1 MAKPRVKLS
10 LRFATQA
17 HADTALARVTMFLD
31 GKDVFDIPQTLR
43 RFFDPEFGA
52 WVVYGD
58 VRLNRLVDR
67 DAIRDAL
74 KDAMETAAGSD
85 RVLSGSYVS
94 AHLSYHDEGYGG
106 AEDRKTLVVRTKS

>member
-1 MAKPRVKLS
+1 MKPRVKLS

-17 HADTALARVTMFLD
+17 HADAALTKVTTFLD
-31 GKDVFDIPQTLR
+31 GKDIFDVPQALR
-43 RFFDPEFGA
+43 RFFDAEFGA

-58 VRLNRLVDR
+58 VRLNRLADR

-94 AHLSYHDEGYGG
+94 AHLSHHDEGEGG
-106 AEDRKTLVVRTKS
+106 ARDRVSLVVRTKP

>member
-17 HADTALARVTMFLD
+17 HADAALTKVATFLD
-31 GKDVFDIPQTLR
+31 GKDIFDVPQTLR
-43 RFFDPEFGA
+43 RFWDAEFDA

-74 KDAMETAAGSD
+74 KDAMETAAGAD
-85 RVLSGSYVS
+85 RVLSGSYIS
-94 AHLSYHDEGYGG
+94 AHLSHHDEGFGG
-106 AEDRKTLVVRTKS
+106 AVDRETLVVRTKP

>member
-1 MAKPRVKLS
+1 MKPRVKLS

-17 HADTALARVTMFLD
+17 HADAALTKVTTFLD
-31 GKDVFDIPQTLR
+31 GKDVFDIPQPLR

-74 KDAMETAAGSD
+74 KDAMETAVGAD

-94 AHLSYHDEGYGG
+94 AHLSHHDEGEGG
-106 AEDRKTLVVRTKS
+106 ARDRASLVVRTKP

>member
-1 MAKPRVKLS
+1 MKPRVKLS
-10 LRFATQA
+10 LRFAMQA
-17 HADTALARVTMFLD
+17 HAEAALTKVTTFLD
-31 GKDVFDIPQTLR
+31 GKDIFDVPQTLR
-43 RFFDPEFGA
+43 RFWDAEFGA

-58 VRLNRLVDR
+58 VRLNRLADR

-85 RVLSGSYVS
+85 KVLSGSYIS
-94 AHLSYHDEGYGG
+94 AHLSHHDEGYGG

>member
-1 MAKPRVKLS
+1 MKPRVKLS

-17 HADTALARVTMFLD
+17 QADVALTKATTFLD
-31 GKDVFDIPQTLR
+31 GKDVFDLPQTLR
-43 RFFDPEFGA
+43 RFFDAEFGA

-74 KDAMETAAGSD
+74 KDAMETAVGSD
-85 RVLSGSYVS
+85 KVLSGSYIS
-94 AHLSYHDEGYGG
+94 AHLSHHDEGFGG
-106 AEDRKTLVVRTKS
+106 AADRETLIVRTKP

>member
-1 MAKPRVKLS
+1 MAKPRVKCS

-17 HADTALARVTMFLD
+17 HADTALTRVTTFLD

-43 RFFDPEFGA
+43 RFFDPEFGT

-58 VRLNRLVDR
+58 VRLNRLIDR

-74 KDAMETAAGSD
+74 KDAMEMAAGSD

-94 AHLSYHDEGYGG
+94 AHLSHHDEGYGG
-106 AEDRKTLVVRTKS
+106 AVDRASLVVRAKP